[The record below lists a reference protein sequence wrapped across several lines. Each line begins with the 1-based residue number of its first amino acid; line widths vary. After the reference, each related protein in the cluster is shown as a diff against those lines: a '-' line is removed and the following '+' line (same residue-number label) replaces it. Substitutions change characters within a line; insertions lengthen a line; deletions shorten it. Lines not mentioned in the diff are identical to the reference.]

1 MWLLEQ
7 ELVVVLEAVVEVAEA
22 VVKPDGLL
30 WSKLILMKTSWMS
43 ELG

>member
-7 ELVVVLEAVVEVAEA
+7 ELVVVLEAVVDVAEA
-22 VVKPDGLL
+22 VAKPDGLL